1 MEPRIRVSA
10 VLRREGRT
18 LLIRQ
23 EKPGKEYWMLPG
35 GGVDAGETLLQALK
49 RELAEECERLGHE
62 HGEPFEA
69 MGGLI
74 RSCRRC
80 GRQQHYF
87 PESQSWR

>member
-35 GGVDAGETLLQALK
+35 GGVDVGETLLQAL
-49 RELAEECERLGHE
+49 
-62 HGEPFEA
+62 
-69 MGGLI
+69 
-74 RSCRRC
+74 
-80 GRQQHYF
+80 
-87 PESQSWR
+87 